1 MKVHVT
7 VDESIYPEL
16 HELLEATPVSKRA
29 RVLANLAFKACLL
42 NNVAL
47 MNAELTTPSRGR
59 NSSSKKKNSTA
70 TGKNRRDDSKTD
82 KPVFEDRS
90 GLGEDK
96 KEKVNNGDSVQ
107 PIPQLNVNEQVI
119 AGGENTSE
127 NTSPVVNIPTPVR
140 SDGTGVPERNSG
152 SGDASDQQINADG
165 EGSKN
170 SAPQVPNTRKRRIL
184 G

>member
-16 HELLEATPVSKRA
+16 HELMEATPVSKRA

-59 NSSSKKKNSTA
+59 NSSSKKKKPTA
-70 TGKNRRDDSKTD
+70 TGKNRRDDRKTD

-96 KEKVNNGDSVQ
+96 KEMVNNGDNVQ
-107 PIPQLNVNEQVI
+107 PIPQLNVNEQAI
-119 AGGENTSE
+119 AGGENT
-127 NTSPVVNIPTPVR
+127 TPVVNIPTPVR

-152 SGDASDQQINADG
+152 NGDASDQQINADG

>member
-16 HELLEATPVSKRA
+16 HELMEATPVSKRA

-42 NNVAL
+42 SNAAL

-59 NSSSKKKNSTA
+59 NPSSKKKNPTT
-70 TGKNRRDDSKTD
+70 TGKNRRDGSKTD
-82 KPVFEDRS
+82 KPELEGRTPW
-90 GLGEDK
+90 GEGK
-96 KEKVNNGDSVQ
+96 KDDDDIGNEMSVQ
-107 PIPQLNVNEQVI
+107 PTLKSGENEL
-119 AGGENTSE
+119 ATGGGESTLNNTY
-127 NTSPVVNIPTPVR
+127 TPIPVS
-140 SDGTGVPERNSG
+140 SDGTGVPERDSG
-152 SGDASDQQINADG
+152 IGDASEQQNIADG
-165 EGSKN
+165 ERSGN